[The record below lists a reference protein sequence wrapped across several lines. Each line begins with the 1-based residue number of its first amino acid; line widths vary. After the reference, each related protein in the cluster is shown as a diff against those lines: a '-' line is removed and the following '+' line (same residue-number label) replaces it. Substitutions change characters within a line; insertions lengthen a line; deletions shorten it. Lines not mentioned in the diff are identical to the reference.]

1 MVDIRAWTRFTY
13 PPPKTPMQSLSSV
26 YHLIARRMFYFVLR
40 LFFSFSF
47 FLNSCLWNDDWCLQ
61 SDTFLAL
68 PTTCSPSLFPL
79 LFFQQRLQAYNQK
92 MASTRKKGHTPVAL
106 CKHPQLHKGIS
117 PSLLSPPEGGHLR
130 LPVLTSSSQAL
141 GRP

>member
-40 LFFSFSF
+40 LFFSFF